1 MQSRLYFTIILV
13 SIFNLLQAQVYPDSL
28 YDDDHDQKFPL
39 GFEAPEYEQI
49 APAGDNFSKTRVEPP
64 FWWVGMK
71 RKQLQIL
78 IYDDEIKGG
87 EVAINYPG
95 ILLKD
100 IKQVENPNYLFLEL
114 EIDNTAQPGTFQIIV
129 EKDGEALAYNYE
141 LKERKEGS
149 AARKGIDA
157 SDLIYLVMP
166 DRFANGDYN
175 NDSFDDMNQWG
186 INREKP
192 LFRHGGDI
200 LGVMEHMDYIE
211 QLGVTALWLNPV
223 LENDEPFES
232 YHGYAITN
240 HYEVDKRMGNNQQ
253 YKVLVELCHERG
265 IQVIKDVVYNHV
277 GDKHWFIEDLPDRD
291 WIHQFDDYTK
301 TSYRAPTIMDP
312 YAAEVDKTIMTDG
325 WFDIHMPDLN
335 QRHPLLATYLI
346 QNSIWWIEYADL
358 DGFRIDTY
366 AYADQEFMAELG
378 KRLQEEYPDFSF
390 FGETWVHGSPIQA
403 QFTQNNNLRAGYNSY
418 LPGVTDFQIYYAI
431 LDALNNPQ
439 GWTGGITKVY
449 YTVAKDFLYEA
460 PYRNVIFLDNHD
472 LGRFYSLVEGDMEKF
487 KSGIAFLMTTRGIPM
502 LYYGTEI
509 LLSGVG
515 GAFGEAGRKDF
526 PGGWENDLVYKF
538 NTNFLDEQE
547 QEAFEYIKRLAN
559 YRKETPALHDGKLKQ
574 FIPENGIYAY
584 FREGKDE
591 KVMVIMNMSEK
602 AQNAHTARFREEL
615 AGYTKARNIISGQ
628 MLSNLDEISLEAR
641 QTLILELEK

>member
-1 MQSRLYFTIILV
+1 MQSRLCFTVILV
-13 SIFNLLQAQVYPDSL
+13 SIFNVLQAQVYPDSL

-49 APAGDNFSKTRVEPP
+49 APTGDNFSQTRVEPP

-78 IYDDEIKGG
+78 IYDDDIKGG

-95 ILLKD
+95 VLLKD
-100 IKQVENPNYLFLEL
+100 IQQVENPNYLFLEL
-114 EIDNTAQPGTFQIIV
+114 EIDETAQPGTFQIIV
-129 EKDGEALAYNYE
+129 EKDGEALAYDYE

-175 NDSFDDMNQWG
+175 NDSFDDMHQWG

-192 LFRHGGDI
+192 LFRHGGDL

-253 YKVLVELCHERG
+253 YKALVDLCHERG

-277 GDKHWFIEDLPDRD
+277 GDKHWFIEDLPDRN
-291 WIHQFDDYTK
+291 WIHQFDEYTK

-312 YAAEVDKTIMTDG
+312 YAAEIDKTIMTDG

-403 QFTQNNNLRAGYNSY
+403 QFTQNNNLRADYNSY

-431 LDALNNPQ
+431 LDALNSPQ
-439 GWTGGITKVY
+439 GWTDGITKVY
-449 YTVAKDFLYEA
+449 YTLAKDFLYEA

-472 LGRFYSLVEGDMEKF
+472 LGRFYSMVGGDMEKF
-487 KSGIAFLMTTRGIPM
+487 KSGIAFLMTMRGIPM

-526 PGGWENDLVYKF
+526 PGGWENDPVYKF

-547 QEAFEYIKRLAN
+547 QEAFEYIKQLAN
-559 YRKETPALHDGKLKQ
+559 YRKETPALHDGRLKQ

-584 FREGKDE
+584 FREGKEE